1 MLIAMRPL
9 WRSLGF
15 IGEELMANL
24 LWLQGGACSG
34 NTMSFLNAEEPS
46 ACDLVTDFGINVLWH
61 PSLGLE
67 LGDNVR
73 RLLEDCVSGTI
84 GLDIFVFEGTV
95 VHAPDGSGNW
105 NRFAGRP
112 MKDWVKDLSAAAQF
126 VVAIGDCAT
135 WGGIPAT
142 APNPSD
148 SRGLQ
153 FLKRKA
159 GGALGT
165 DFKSKAGLPVIN
177 IPGCPAHPD
186 WVTQILVAVASG
198 RGGEIALDDLQRP
211 KTFFTS
217 FTQTGCTRNMHF
229 AYKVSATEFGQRKGC
244 LFYDLGCRGP
254 MTHSPCNRILWNRQS
269 SKTRSGMPCLG
280 CTEPEFPFFDLE
292 PGTVFKTQTVMGVPK
307 DMPEGVDKTG
317 YVKLTAAAKAAAPA
331 WAEQDIFVV

>member
-1 MLIAMRPL
+1 
-9 WRSLGF
+9 
-15 IGEELMANL
+15 MANL

-67 LGDNVR
+67 LGDGVQK
-73 RLLEDCVSGTI
+73 LLADCISGAI
-84 GLDIFVFEGTV
+84 PLDIFVFEGTV
-95 VHAPDGSGNW
+95 VNAPNGTGEW
-105 NRFAGRP
+105 NRFAARP
-112 MKDWVKDLSAAAQF
+112 MKQWVQELANAAEF
-126 VVAIGDCAT
+126 VVALGDCAT

-142 APNPSD
+142 APNPTESE
-148 SRGLQ
+148 GLQ
-153 FLKRKA
+153 FLKRNH
-159 GGALGT
+159 GGFLGKGFT
-165 DFKSKAGLPVIN
+165 SKAGLPVIN

-186 WVTQILVAVASG
+186 WVTQILVAVATG
-198 RGGEIALDDLQRP
+198 RAGDLQLDDFQRP
-211 KTFFTS
+211 MTFFQT

-269 SKTRSGMPCLG
+269 SKTRAGMPCIG
-280 CTEPEFPFFDLE
+280 CTEPEFPFYDLA
-292 PGTVFKTQTVMGVPK
+292 PGTVFKTQTMMGIPK
-307 DMPEGVDKTG
+307 DMPDGIDKKG
-317 YVKLTAAAKAAAPA
+317 YVKLTAAAKLAAPS